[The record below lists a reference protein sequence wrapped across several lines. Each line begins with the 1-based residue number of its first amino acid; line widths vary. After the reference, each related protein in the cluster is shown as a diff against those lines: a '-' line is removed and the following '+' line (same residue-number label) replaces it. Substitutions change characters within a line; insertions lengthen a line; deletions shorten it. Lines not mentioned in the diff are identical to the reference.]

1 METHFTILA
10 WTVPWM
16 EEPGG
21 LQSVG
26 LHRVTHPRGT
36 NTHTHTLKSKFSLYL
51 DSLPGLKVS
60 IFVFIVESL
69 NHVQLI
75 ETP

>member
-1 METHFTILA
+1 MDSNLWDCTESHT
-10 WTVPWM
+10 P
-16 EEPGG
+16 EG
-21 LQSVG
+21 L
-26 LHRVTHPRGT
+26 
-36 NTHTHTLKSKFSLYL
+36 THTHTLKSKFSLYL
-51 DSLPGLKVS
+51 DSLPGLKVF